1 MEPLRFLALGDS
13 YTIGEGVAPGGRW
26 PEQLCALLRA
36 EGIAIES
43 PQFVAATGWTT
54 SDLAAAL
61 RARQPEGPF
70 GLVSLQIGV
79 NNQYQ
84 GGSAEEFAAEFDVL
98 LERAIALAGDDP
110 SRVIVLSIPDWG
122 VTPFAEGR
130 DRGAI
135 GREIDAFNA
144 GCLFSTMRS
153 GPHFV
158 DVTAASREAGG
169 APAMLARDGLHP
181 AAPLY
186 AAWAKLALRSA
197 LAALAT
203 RR

>member
-13 YTIGEGVAPGGRW
+13 YTIGEGVVPGERW

-84 GGSAEEFAAEFDVL
+84 GGSAEEFAAEFDAL

-130 DRGAI
+130 DRRAI
-135 GREIDAFNA
+135 GREIDAFNSA
-144 GCLFSTMRS
+144 CLSRTMRS

-158 DVTAASREAGG
+158 DVTGASREVGG
-169 APAMLARDGLHP
+169 EPGMLADDGLHP

-186 AAWAKLALRSA
+186 LAWARLALRPALVA
-197 LAALAT
+197 LAQ